1 MTSEPSRKPKFSSQK
16 LHNQDFRD
24 RVILNDCPPAP
35 TFGDL
40 DFPLEKTH
48 LDPPL
53 QTNAYDLAH
62 DRRIVTRAMKVP
74 TSELLATHR
83 GKEGSGAAPSLPL
96 DRKGQA
102 GRASAFTAA
111 EERESSGAADQE
123 QQVADESSPSKGL
136 LARDPRAHDPFHLVG
151 HVIGPTSLLE
161 LVSCPCCQQCFD
173 DAEASHSTLNEP
185 LCIGRHFSPQTARDR
200 SLLTANEPVDDAE
213 DEIEDDDDLLPGVLA
228 AGVHYTPKRVL
239 VEGWL
244 HKKGTGKDWLGSRA
258 WKPRW
263 ARLALAR
270 VDGYDSE
277 VPIMLIYWYQSSA
290 HASTVILLDSTVVL
304 AVDLDDKDRWNAHRF
319 EIRHVQKQDNV
330 ELATRTFSAPQKGRD
345 AWVYAIS
352 QALLSYEKQKDKHR
366 KIAQMHRAEAL
377 ARRSRSPDR
386 SAVSSPTYDEVWT
399 GDRFVTVE
407 RRRPS
412 SPPSS
417 PVSSSL
423 RSSMKHPTS
432 PNLPRPKSRAVSGTP
447 AAARKVAPLEQTG
460 LLCQT
465 GR

>member
-1 MTSEPSRKPKFSSQK
+1 LWK
-16 LHNQDFRD
+16 
-24 RVILNDCPPAP
+24 
-35 TFGDL
+35 
-40 DFPLEKTH
+40 KTH
-48 LDPPL
+48 RDLLPFKPIS
-53 QTNAYDLAH
+53 YDLA
-62 DRRIVTRAMKVP
+62 DDPSILTRTMKAP
-74 TSELLATHR
+74 TSELVATHHR
-83 GKEGSGAAPSLPL
+83 GKAGGSSSAAAPSSPV
-96 DRKGQA
+96 DRKRQQA
-102 GRASAFTAA
+102 GRASILAAA
-111 EERESSGAADQE
+111 EERESSGAVDQD
-123 QQVADESSPSKGL
+123 QQVAEESSPSAGL
-136 LARDPRAHDPFHLVG
+136 LARDPRANDPFHLVG

-173 DAEASHSTLNEP
+173 DPEASHSTINEP
-185 LCIGRHFSPQTARDR
+185 LCIGRHSFSPQTARDR
-200 SLLTANEPVDDAE
+200 SLLTANEPVDEDE

-290 HASTVILLDSTVVL
+290 HASTVIVLDSTVVL
-304 AVDLDDKDRWNAHRF
+304 SVDLDDKDRWNSHRF

-330 ELATRTFSAPQKGRD
+330 ALATRTFSAPQKGRD

-366 KIAQMHRAEAL
+366 KIAQMHRAEEL

-386 SAVSSPTYDEVWT
+386 SSASSPTYDEVWT

-417 PVSSSL
+417 PVNSSL
-423 RSSMKHPTS
+423 RSSMKQPTS
-432 PNLPRPKSRAVSGTP
+432 PNLPRPKSRVGSGT
-447 AAARKVAPLEQTG
+447 ASATRKVAPLEQTG
-460 LLCQT
+460 LMCQT
-465 GR
+465 GV

>member
-1 MTSEPSRKPKFSSQK
+1 LP
-16 LHNQDFRD
+16 
-24 RVILNDCPPAP
+24 CPEEEEDSPRLS
-35 TFGDL
+35 FL
-40 DFPLEKTH
+40 LFK
-48 LDPPL
+48 
-53 QTNAYDLAH
+53 TNAYDLAH
-62 DRRIVTRAMKVP
+62 DRSILTRTMKVP
-74 TSELLATHR
+74 TSELVVATRR
-83 GKEGSGAAPSLPL
+83 GKAGSSSALLSLQS
-96 DRKGQA
+96 DRKGPAA
-102 GRASAFTAA
+102 GRPAALASAAAA
-111 EERESSGAADQE
+111 EERDSSGLADQAAE
-123 QQVADESSPSKGL
+123 ESSPSEGL

-173 DAEASHSTLNEP
+173 DAEASQSTLAEP
-185 LCIGRHFSPQTARDR
+185 LCIGRHFSPQTARRDR
-200 SLLTANEPVDDAE
+200 SLLTANEPLDDDE
-213 DEIEDDDDLLPGVLA
+213 GDEIEDDDDDDDLLPGVLA

-263 ARLALAR
+263 ARLALAK

-290 HASTVILLDSTVVL
+290 HASTVIVLDSTVVL
-304 AVDLDDKDRWNAHRF
+304 AVDLEDKDRWNAHRF

-386 SAVSSPTYDEVWT
+386 LTASSPTYDEVWT

-417 PVSSSL
+417 PLGSSL
-423 RSSMKHPTS
+423 RSSMKHPAS
-432 PNLPRPKSRAVSGTP
+432 PNLPRPKARVGPGSAT
-447 AAARKVAPLEQTG
+447 AARKVAPLVQTG
-460 LLCQT
+460 VLCQT
-465 GR
+465 GV